1 MEITQ
6 QSDICSRCIIICCDS
21 QLCLQFVV
29 CWRQHCATHAR
40 CVSWRGRSCPF
51 LQTLVSGFVVSVDE
65 SLHPDS
71 CCRVA
76 APRQRGAGARVTW
89 QVQGPSPRITILMSY
104 GCHSEVLSSTAAHAC
119 ITRTKAR
126 AGPYQQHG
134 PRLWQQRDHCLT
146 GWMDGRWNQRL
157 AVTSGDLIAVMIWK
171 NDC

>member
-6 QSDICSRCIIICCDS
+6 QSDICSRCICCDS
-21 QLCLQFVV
+21 QLCLQFIV
-29 CWRQHCATHAR
+29 CDVSIVQHMPDA
-40 CVSWRGRSCPF
+40 SRGEGEAVPF

-171 NDC
+171 NGC

>member
-1 MEITQ
+1 MGRTLHVTVLSTLPKEEGWE
-6 QSDICSRCIIICCDS
+6 
-21 QLCLQFVV
+21 LAVV
-29 CWRQHCATHAR
+29 RHVLVATE
-40 CVSWRGRSCPF
+40 G
-51 LQTLVSGFVVSVDE
+51 GVDE

-119 ITRTKAR
+119 ITRTTAR